1 MDDKERRV
9 GDKGIEG
16 KEEMEGR
23 DRGLKDVG
31 LKIGD
36 MGEEGN
42 DVGMRVEYSWEDEE
56 LDERLFD
63 SIEE

>member
-16 KEEMEGR
+16 KEERERR

-36 MGEEGN
+36 GGEEGN
-42 DVGMRVEYSWEDEE
+42 DVGMRVEYSWEDDE